1 MSGIRGIPVITLD
14 DGTEVGSVSNI
25 YIDESS
31 KRLSAVSFKHRRT
44 NEEAYVEA
52 KDISVLG
59 HDVIL
64 IRSESSVCP
73 APSEHG
79 LGRQFRSLRGTRV
92 TTDGGKYLGDLED
105 FDLSG
110 ADRTLSELYISGGLS
125 LMVEPSEVTLGP
137 DAIIVPAASAQKV
150 VQDPERKG
158 LFARV
163 RSWTRRAYPGRGSSD
178 EEKQEAR
185 ASARE

>member
-1 MSGIRGIPVITLD
+1 VITQD
-14 DGTEVGSVSNI
+14 DGTEVGSVLNI
-25 YIDESS
+25 YIDEPS

-44 NEEAYVEA
+44 NEEAYVET
-52 KDISVLG
+52 KEISVLG

-64 IRSESSVCP
+64 IRSESSVRP

-79 LGRQFRSLRGTRV
+79 LGRQFRTLRGTRV

-110 ADRTLSELYISGGLS
+110 EDRTLSELYMSGGLS
-125 LMVEPSEVTLGP
+125 LMVEPGEVALGP
-137 DAIIVPAASAQKV
+137 DEIIVPAASAKKV

-163 RSWTRRAYPGRGSSD
+163 RSWTRRAYPGRGGD
-178 EEKQEAR
+178 EGKQETRAAAR
-185 ASARE
+185 G